1 MVENENTEH
10 SSLSSF
16 YSSQE
21 KSKRKSEINIGEK
34 SALTLLK
41 VISEILAD
49 ICDQSNQ
56 SKEDKLIMKIF
67 MTKKRPNISIYE
79 FLQRL
84 YKYSNV
90 SEEILILLF
99 IYIDRLSHNRK
110 IRLNYFNIYKLILA
124 SFIAAIKYNSDDF
137 YSLEYYAKF
146 GGVSQKEIEALEY
159 QFITLLDFRLYVEE
173 KLYDKYNKYLRK
185 LELDDDDDCDYNS
198 DG

>member
-34 SALTLLK
+34 SALTLIK

-137 YSLEYYAKF
+137 YSLGDYAEF
-146 GGVSQKEIEALEY
+146 GGVSQKEIVALEY

>member
-34 SALTLLK
+34 SALTLIK

-56 SKEDKLIMKIF
+56 SKEDKLI
-67 MTKKRPNISIYE
+67 
-79 FLQRL
+79 
-84 YKYSNV
+84 
-90 SEEILILLF
+90 
-99 IYIDRLSHNRK
+99 
-110 IRLNYFNIYKLILA
+110 LA

-137 YSLEYYAKF
+137 YSLGYYAKF
-146 GGVSQKEIEALEY
+146 GGVSQKEVEALEY